1 MILWE
6 AIIVRWKL
14 KLSFNLKFKI
24 IYLMSEFKVHGKFY
38 RELIFWIGILATI
51 CYRIIIFLNYLP
63 NKFWTDLAWY
73 TGTIGFAWYF
83 AHRYLVEKHR
93 TETIVDNSLVAKIT
107 KGDKLAKADQE
118 ILVATLNSLQ
128 SSKSQWNY
136 IVIFLASGLA
146 LMADIVIRLLK

>member
-1 MILWE
+1 M
-6 AIIVRWKL
+6 
-14 KLSFNLKFKI
+14 
-24 IYLMSEFKVHGKFY
+24 
-38 RELIFWIGILATI
+38 
-51 CYRIIIFLNYLP
+51 
-63 NKFWTDLAWY
+63 
-73 TGTIGFAWYF
+73 
-83 AHRYLVEKHR
+83 EKHR

-136 IVIFLASGLA
+136 IVIFLTSGLA